1 MSRANMI
8 VLADYEGKVI
18 PFRDDGWFNMTK
30 AAKHFGKDLQSFIR
44 MDDTQAYIAALKENS
59 VPGTEFVCATQGRS
73 GGTWAHPKLAVF
85 FARWLDVRFAVW
97 CDSQIDKLI
106 HGRSD
111 EILRLMASNW
121 ERRISLEQVDA
132 RSFAMASWGGRAMC
146 DRKKWLPKIRREREA
161 LRLEMEP
168 TLFALGS

>member
-1 MSRANMI
+1 MI

-30 AAKHFGKDLQSFIR
+30 AAKQFGKRLDHFFENEDTLR
-44 MDDTQAYIAALKENS
+44 YMDALAKFPGIPGSLVQTS
-59 VPGTEFVCATQGRS
+59 VGRS

-97 CDSQIDKLI
+97 CDMQIDRLV
-106 HGRSD
+106 HGRTD
-111 EILRLMASNW
+111 EIMRMMASNW

-161 LRLEMEP
+161 LRVEMEP
-168 TLFALGS
+168 TLFALGV